1 MGLLNDILSILKKHE
16 ISLKEKYSEV
26 GDIYTFIFET
36 KEEIN
41 WKAGQHGIF
50 TINHT
55 KVNKPTRAFSIASI
69 PSEGHIRISMKISEK
84 PSEFKQAL
92 LNLQPGMKIS
102 MRGPIGSFYPK
113 NKRPL
118 LFIAGGIGI
127 TPYRA
132 LIKDLL
138 LNSGEIS
145 NDIRLLY
152 IDSGEEF
159 IYTEEL
165 DKVSKIFSIQINY
178 LIKRENLN
186 EEIEKFITKY
196 NNEAEY
202 FIVGSKSMINAIEAL
217 LKSKGIKQ
225 KNIKKDTFVGY

>member
-1 MGLLNDILSILKKHE
+1 MGLLMDILSIFKKHE

-36 KEEIN
+36 KEQIN

-69 PSEGHIRISMKISEK
+69 PSEGHIKISMKISEN

-92 LNLQPGMKIS
+92 LNLKPGMKMS
-102 MRGPIGSFYPK
+102 MRGPIGSFYTNNQK
-113 NKRPL
+113 PL

-132 LIKDLL
+132 LIKNYL
-138 LNSGEIS
+138 LNSAEIS
-145 NDIRLLY
+145 NGVQLLY
-152 IDSGEEF
+152 MDNKEEF
-159 IYTEEL
+159 IYKEEL
-165 DKVSKIFSIQINY
+165 EEARKVSSIKTNY
-178 LIKRENLN
+178 LIKRETLN
-186 EEIEKFITKY
+186 KEIEKFADKH

-202 FIVGSKSMINAIEAL
+202 FIVGSKSMIKSIEAL
-217 LKSKGIKQ
+217 LKNKGIKK